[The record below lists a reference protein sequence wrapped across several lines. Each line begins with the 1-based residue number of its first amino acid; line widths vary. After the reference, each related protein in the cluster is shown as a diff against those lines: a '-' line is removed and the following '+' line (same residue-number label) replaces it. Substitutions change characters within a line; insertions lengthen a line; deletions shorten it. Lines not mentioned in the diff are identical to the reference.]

1 MLSSVYRDATERAF
15 DRRLNLYLRTLIAE
29 VATPDEPPDRQFQSL
44 GEPLFELPLSGWYW
58 QITRTDTD
66 KPEVRASRSLWD
78 KKLPKLDER
87 GAELSA
93 AGIRI
98 AYVDGPEG
106 QSLRMVERPVD
117 LGADGKF
124 LVGVA
129 GDASEI
135 FDETRSFDYYLGGT
149 FTALGIVL
157 LLTTIFQVRFG
168 LAPLKRISDS
178 IADIRS
184 GRAERLEGE
193 FPVEIAPLAR
203 ETNALIDA
211 NREIVERARTHVGNL
226 AHAIKTPLSV
236 IVNEASAHGSDPF
249 ARKMLEQTDVMR
261 DQVAHHLE
269 RARIAA
275 RVSIIGTV
283 TEVAPAI
290 EALQRTM
297 EKIHRDRGIVIE
309 VQADPK
315 AKFRGERQDL
325 EEMAGNLVDNACK
338 WASSRVFIEVLV
350 GPAEPGLGPTLRL
363 IVDDDGRGLSAAERA
378 QVSRRGQRLDESKP
392 GSGLGTFDRGRSCR
406 ALRRQPVARQRTN
419 RRFAGRID
427 ATRDLAGL
435 NHVREVA
442 IAKRLLNARAV
453 RVSGGGVSPS
463 AQVRKHHRAHG
474 PDIDRAAEGLS
485 RAASAA
491 SAGAADAG
499 VRTRDRARP
508 GCRRRQPRAGTIAQ
522 GGAQPE
528 GDAPPPA
535 RSEDDVPLA
544 SRSGD
549 IARFL
554 FRPIEPFLVDGNAPI
569 RPGQIRRTSLMP
581 IWQWLVR
588 DGAPD
593 QVREFEQ
600 ALGRDAQGRDGL
612 PPEAPLRKLQAAVAD
627 AIFQVTSP
635 SGGDN
640 QRTLSR
646 IGAPNVIEDLL
657 PIGSVLQA
665 RDALDGVAAGCRC
678 RCAISRIPRLNRPSR
693 R

>member
-1 MLSSVYRDATERAF
+1 MRRNSLATRLFFSASAWVVVILAITGVVLSSVYRDATERAF

-66 KPEVRASRSLWD
+66 KAEVRVSRSLWD

-87 GAELSA
+87 GAELTA

-117 LGADGKF
+117 LGIDGKF

-168 LAPLKRISDS
+168 LAPLKRISES

-236 IVNEASAHGSDPF
+236 IINEASAHGSDPF

-275 RVSIIGTV
+275 RVTIVGTV

-309 VQADPK
+309 VKADPK

-350 GPAEPGLGPTLRL
+350 GQAEPGLGPTLRL

-392 GSGLGTFDRGRSCR
+392 GSGLGLSI
-406 ALRRQPVARQRTN
+406 VV
-419 RRFAGRID
+419 
-427 ATRDLAGL
+427 DLAAL
-435 NHVREVA
+435 Y
-442 IAKRLLNARAV
+442 
-453 RVSGGGVSPS
+453 GGN
-463 AQVRKHHRAHG
+463 
-474 PDIDRAAEGLS
+474 LS
-485 RAASAA
+485 
-491 SAGAADAG
+491 
-499 VRTRDRARP
+499 
-508 GCRRRQPRAGTIAQ
+508 
-522 GGAQPE
+522 
-528 GDAPPPA
+528 
-535 RSEDDVPLA
+535 L
-544 SRSGD
+544 
-549 IARFL
+549 
-554 FRPIEPFLVDGNAPI
+554 GNAPI
-569 RPGQIRRTSLMP
+569 GGLRAELTLPGI
-581 IWQWLVR
+581 
-588 DGAPD
+588 
-593 QVREFEQ
+593 
-600 ALGRDAQGRDGL
+600 
-612 PPEAPLRKLQAAVAD
+612 
-627 AIFQVTSP
+627 
-635 SGGDN
+635 
-640 QRTLSR
+640 
-646 IGAPNVIEDLL
+646 
-657 PIGSVLQA
+657 
-665 RDALDGVAAGCRC
+665 
-678 RCAISRIPRLNRPSR
+678 
-693 R
+693 